1 MYHKVKKPSKDS
13 SHYELVYEPHL
24 TLKTLHLATQLI
36 CGFHAIRTANAHFC
50 QQNSLFGFCNK
61 GDVCLLWI
69 RNRTCMRV
77 SFEDEREKN
86 MGIGSEKATV
96 LQRKWGTIFDS
107 SFSCSALS
115 SLQRQFEQ
123 KVKHRDVKRLRDMM
137 WSVLAHLTEESS
149 WTRF

>member
-1 MYHKVKKPSKDS
+1 MYHKLKKPSKKS
-13 SHYELVYEPHL
+13 SHYELVYEPQL
-24 TLKTLHLATQLI
+24 TLKTLYLATQLT
-36 CGFHAIRTANAHFC
+36 CVFHAIGTANAHFC

-61 GDVCLLWI
+61 VDVCSLWI
-69 RNRTCMRV
+69 RNCTCMRV

-86 MGIGSEKATV
+86 MGTGSEKATV

-107 SFSCSALS
+107 RFSSSARS
-115 SLQRQFEQ
+115 SLQRQFGQ

-137 WSVLAHLTEESS
+137 WSVLAHVTEDSS